1 MQISAFNSLIYV
13 YEGTF
18 KQASFIFFH
27 LFAMRRPWGS
37 SMIIK
42 QLHETRD
49 EDLTP
54 NLPWLSFNCED
65 CAKKQKK
72 EPEGVLLKTAKKPSA
87 PDGNGKRQ
95 LGALSADIEV
105 FPSEDNLLS
114 CPCISAVVLS
124 LTVRNKT
131 R

>member
-1 MQISAFNSLIYV
+1 MLVVVSSPSWRACLQTFYGQMQISAFNSLIYV

-27 LFAMRRPWGS
+27 LFAMSRPWGS

-54 NLPWLSFNCED
+54 NLPWLSMNCED
-65 CAKKQKK
+65 AKKQKK
-72 EPEGVLLKTAKKPSA
+72 EREPRWRFHLEEQRWVTGSRLSPSA
-87 PDGNGKRQ
+87 AQRRTGG
-95 LGALSADIEV
+95 
-105 FPSEDNLLS
+105 
-114 CPCISAVVLS
+114 
-124 LTVRNKT
+124 
-131 R
+131 